1 MIHISHPK
9 KDLIEIIEL
18 FELYDIEDY
27 RDLAKADLSKELW
40 KYLTK
45 SKIQIQPDND
55 YYFVQDVNDLLEYL
69 KRPNE
74 RQITSNAVRYDVTD
88 RVRNIIFYCHQCEY
102 YITSSNYDC
111 MDDIIQDAIFIANY
125 GNMPSVR
132 RALRLL
138 NKDDK
143 LTNKIEPVISRKVKK
158 RLEKEIINKK
168 KKKQIPLLKSDG
180 NFILVFD

>member
-9 KDLIEIIEL
+9 KDLIEIIEI

-27 RDLAKADLSKELW
+27 RDLSKANLSKELW
-40 KYLTK
+40 KYLTT
-45 SKIQIQPDND
+45 SKKNIQPEND
-55 YYFVQDVNDLLEYL
+55 YYFVQDVNDLVDYL

-88 RVRNIIFYCHQCEY
+88 RVRNIIFYCKQCEY
-102 YITSSNYDC
+102 HLTCSNYDC
-111 MDDIIQDAIFIANY
+111 VDDIIQDALFIANY

-138 NKDDK
+138 NKDSK
-143 LTNKIEPVISRKVKK
+143 MNMTFEPVISRKIKK
-158 RLEKEIINKK
+158 RLDKEKNDKLIKK
-168 KKKQIPLLKSDG
+168 SIS
-180 NFILVFD
+180 LVFSHKPILIVFE